1 MSLALT
7 FFSDDFEY
15 KHVCAMKPTLG
26 LSFRS
31 GVLGQ
36 YWQCVECGTT
46 AWEPIP
52 EENENSN

>member
-15 KHVCAMKPTLG
+15 KHLCDMQATLH

-36 YWQCVECGTT
+36 YWVCKACGKTT
-46 AWEPIP
+46 WEPIP